1 LLCDDQ
7 PASRGLH
14 QRLKLVYGI
23 QCAPRSVPVI
33 AAATIIASVHRV
45 ISIVSVQAF
54 RVKNQQKITPIESDV
69 FALGSFLFVSLID
82 G

>member
-1 LLCDDQ
+1 
-7 PASRGLH
+7 
-14 QRLKLVYGI
+14 
-23 QCAPRSVPVI
+23 
-33 AAATIIASVHRV
+33 
-45 ISIVSVQAF
+45 VQAF